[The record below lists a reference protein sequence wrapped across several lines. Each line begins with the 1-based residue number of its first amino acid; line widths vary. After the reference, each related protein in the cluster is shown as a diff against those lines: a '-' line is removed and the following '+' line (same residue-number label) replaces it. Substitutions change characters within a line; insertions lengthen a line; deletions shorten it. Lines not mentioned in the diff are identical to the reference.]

1 MKKTLIVAATLLGAL
16 TANAQQP
23 VGKFSITPK
32 FGFSNNYTSRDMP
45 ASFYY
50 ATLDPIGEYEPY
62 IYNIES
68 NIESN
73 ITAGSFTFYN
83 SKSKTGIT
91 FGAEAQY
98 QFTKVF
104 ALSGGVMYTQKGA
117 TYDTKGFSTN
127 LTDLKGNTYKYNIDE
142 DIKLKLDYL
151 TIPILANVYV
161 AKGLALKA
169 GIQPEIAINKKMQIQ
184 TSITPSDNPFI
195 TSTNS
200 DVKNVSTFGLSIP
213 IGISYEYHN
222 FVADARYNLGLTN
235 IEKEKASGAKH
246 QNIAIT
252 IGYKIIL

>member
-45 ASFYY
+45 ASFSYY
-50 ATLDPIGEYEPY
+50 TLDPIGEYEPY
-62 IYNIES
+62 IY

-127 LTDLKGNTYKYNIDE
+127 LTELKGNTYKYNIDE

>member
-50 ATLDPIGEYEPY
+50 ATLGPIGEYEPY
-62 IYNIES
+62 IY

-127 LTDLKGNTYKYNIDE
+127 LTELKGNTYKYNIDE
-142 DIKLKLDYL
+142 VEY
-151 TIPILANVYV
+151 
-161 AKGLALKA
+161 
-169 GIQPEIAINKKMQIQ
+169 AI
-184 TSITPSDNPFI
+184 
-195 TSTNS
+195 
-200 DVKNVSTFGLSIP
+200 
-213 IGISYEYHN
+213 
-222 FVADARYNLGLTN
+222 
-235 IEKEKASGAKH
+235 
-246 QNIAIT
+246 
-252 IGYKIIL
+252 

>member
-1 MKKTLIVAATLLGAL
+1 MKKTLIVAATLLGVL

-45 ASFYY
+45 ASFSYY
-50 ATLDPIGEYEPY
+50 TLGPIGEYEPY
-62 IYNIES
+62 

-127 LTDLKGNTYKYNIDE
+127 LTDLNGNTYKYNIDE

-184 TSITPSDNPFI
+184 TSITTSDNPFI
-195 TSTNS
+195 TSTNP

>member
-50 ATLDPIGEYEPY
+50 ATFIPISEEDFL
-62 IYNIES
+62 IHNS
-68 NIESN
+68 SSD
-73 ITAGSFTFYN
+73 ITAGGFTFYN

-169 GIQPEIAINKKMQIQ
+169 GIQSEIAINKKMQIQ